1 MRNSLATV
9 RTRPGP
15 AEYNTMR
22 SSFDGTDK
30 LGDTMASWTQGKQNT
45 YRLNDGHHD
54 PVHKGKFYV
63 PGPGTYENPLDEL
76 S

>member
-15 AEYNTMR
+15 AQYNTMR

-30 LGDTMASWTQGKQNT
+30 LGETLASWT
-45 YRLNDGHHD
+45 
-54 PVHKGKFYV
+54 
-63 PGPGTYENPLDEL
+63 
-76 S
+76 